1 MSRRLFKLRRLVSR
15 RIGASIILLAVASAV
30 LLVATVWL
38 FASLSER
45 QDSVAQSVREDAV
58 WAAFQADREA
68 SRLIEVALDPVGA
81 TPERLTLQYDLLY
94 SRIGLL
100 GGGKYVIAFGKAPGV
115 SDSAALVS
123 ERVLALAPTMDAIA
137 ADPTVASR
145 EVAAILAQARHIQDA
160 TGKLLMAANA
170 AVNGMRVKERAEA
183 LATYSWIGASVTA
196 LTLVLVLIVALLA
209 AQLVH
214 ISRSGRELELLSLR
228 HARSAEQARAA
239 NRAKSSFLATMSHE
253 IRTPLNGIIGMAD
266 VVDATVLTA
275 EQRQQLQVIR
285 QSGYVLLDV
294 INDILDYSKLE
305 AGAVT
310 IDRRSFALADI
321 MEPIRAI
328 MQPRADSAGLA
339 LTLDYPNVALTTD
352 GGRFRQVLINLV
364 GNAIKFTA
372 AGAVSIKAE
381 IVGDR
386 LVCSVSDTGPG
397 IGPDDL
403 PRLFKDFSQL
413 DSSSTRSH
421 GGTGL
426 GLAICKRLAKALDGN
441 VGVESQLGQGSRF
454 WIDIPVTD
462 LQAAAPSQKTPSA
475 PQPVMRSGTALVVD
489 DNEVNRTVAGA
500 LLERMGLTVLFA
512 TNGKE
517 ALDCLAKAGP
527 DIVFMDMQMPV
538 LDGLEATRLAR
549 AMGLGIP
556 IIGLTANAFDTD
568 RSACLAAGMNEFIAK
583 PVTRDKLAAVLDKA
597 RPPSEPQLPV
607 SEVFIDVDY
616 QRILADELGQDAFD
630 ALLVQ
635 FRRDAMSLIDQAVSA
650 RAEMDADR
658 LDGLLHTLKGASL
671 TLGFRLL
678 ADHAERLRQAEPSA
692 SAIEQ
697 LRRFAA

>member
-1 MSRRLFKLRRLVSR
+1 M
-15 RIGASIILLAVASAV
+15 
-30 LLVATVWL
+30 LVATVWL
-38 FASLSER
+38 FVSLRER

-68 SRLIEVALDPVGA
+68 ARLIEAALDPVGS

-100 GGGKYVIAFGKAPGV
+100 GGGKYVIAFGEAPSV

-123 ERVLALAPTMDAIA
+123 ERVLALAPTMDSIA
-137 ADPTVASR
+137 ADPTAAPR
-145 EVAAILAQARHIQDA
+145 EVAAILAQARHIQEA

-183 LATYSWIGASVTA
+183 LVTYGWIGASVTA

-214 ISRSGRELELLSLR
+214 ISRSGREIELLSRR
-228 HARSAEQARAA
+228 HARSAEHAQAA

-266 VVDATVLTA
+266 VVDATVLTT

-321 MEPIRAI
+321 MESIRAI
-328 MQPRADSAGLA
+328 MQPRAASAGLVLA
-339 LTLDYPNVALTTD
+339 IHYPDVALTTD
-352 GGRFRQVLINLV
+352 AGRLRQILINLV

-372 AGAVSIKAE
+372 AGEVSIKAE
-381 IVGDR
+381 IVGER
-386 LVCSVSDTGPG
+386 LVCSVNDTGPG
-397 IGPDDL
+397 IGTDDM

-413 DSSSTRSH
+413 DSSNTRSH

-426 GLAICKRLAKALDGN
+426 GLAICKRLAKALDGD

-454 WIDIPVTD
+454 WIDIPVAD
-462 LQAAAPSQKTPSA
+462 VHAASQSEKTQPAPD
-475 PQPVMRSGTALVVD
+475 PVMRSGTALVVD

-500 LLERMGLTVLFA
+500 LLKRMGYTVLFA
-512 TNGKE
+512 NNGQD

-527 DIVFMDMQMPV
+527 DVVFMDMQMPV
-538 LDGLEATRLAR
+538 LDGLEATRQAR
-549 AMGLGIP
+549 AMGLSTP

-568 RSACLAAGMNEFIAK
+568 RRACLAAGMNEFIAK

-597 RPPSEPQLPV
+597 QPPSEIQLPA
-607 SEVFIDVDY
+607 SEVIVDLEY
-616 QRILADELGQDAFD
+616 QRVLVDELGQDTFD
-630 ALLVQ
+630 ALLAQ
-635 FRRDAMSLIDQAVSA
+635 FRQDAVSLIDQALSA
-650 RAEMDADR
+650 RAELDGDR
-658 LDGLLHTLKGASL
+658 LDGVLHTLKGASL
-671 TLGFRLL
+671 TLGFRRL
-678 ADHAERLRQAEPSA
+678 AEQAEHLRHGETSP
-692 SAIEQ
+692 SAIEN